1 VANKQPKKQ
10 PKKEDDDKNLFET
23 VRDYWFPG
31 KDETD
36 DPPADPAAAEQP
48 RPAERRAEADRHANQ
63 GAEFRPQAGADADKL
78 TPTQQ
83 ASAEA
88 MRQAQDREKAA
99 AAERARKA
107 ASRQQAHDAAGDR
120 HRARAVEEAQRE
132 QVEAVQRAVGR
143 RKAADEAERAQLRRH
158 TVQAG
163 ETLSHLSL
171 KYYGTANRWREIYEA
186 NQDLIGQNPNMIY
199 AGQELIIPEDQQS

>member
-1 VANKQPKKQ
+1 VAKK
-10 PKKEDDDKNLFET
+10 PHKKEDDDKNLFET

-36 DPPADPAAAEQP
+36 DPPADPPAVEQP
-48 RPAERRAEADRHANQ
+48 RPAERSAEADRHANQ
-63 GAEFRPQAGADADKL
+63 GAEFRPQAGADAGHL

-88 MRQAQDREKAA
+88 MRKSQDKEKAA
-99 AAERARKA
+99 AAERARKSA
-107 ASRQQAHDAAGDR
+107 AKERAEEAAGQR
-120 HRARAVEEAQRE
+120 QRARAVADAQRE

-143 RKAADEAERAQLRRH
+143 KKAAEAAQRAQLRRH

-171 KYYGTANRWREIYEA
+171 QYYGNANRWRQIYEA
-186 NQDLIGQNPNMIY
+186 NQDVIGENPNMIY
-199 AGQELIIPEDQQS
+199 AGQELIIPEDEQA